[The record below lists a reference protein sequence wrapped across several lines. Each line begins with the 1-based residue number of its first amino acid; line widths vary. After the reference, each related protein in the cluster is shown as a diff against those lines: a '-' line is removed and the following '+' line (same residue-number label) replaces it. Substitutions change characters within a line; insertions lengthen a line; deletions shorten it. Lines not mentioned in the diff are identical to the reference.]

1 MCGSFRDSSSLGKE
15 NAFYFRIK
23 FQIDSCQFEKRKVN
37 FSLRLTTLNLQVLN
51 YSKIISFLV
60 RFVSKKKIDI

>member
-1 MCGSFRDSSSLGKE
+1 MCGYFRDSSSLGEE

-23 FQIDSCQFEKRKVN
+23 FQIEKRKVN
-37 FSLRLTTLNLQVLN
+37 FSLRLTTFNLQVLN

>member
-1 MCGSFRDSSSLGKE
+1 MCGSFRDSSSLGVE

-37 FSLRLTTLNLQVLN
+37 FSLRLTTFNLQVL
-51 YSKIISFLV
+51 
-60 RFVSKKKIDI
+60 